1 MAKLSYGPKLLT
13 DKNGKG
19 IFARTHNQLRA
30 VEAIDSNVF
39 TIITGSA
46 GSGKTFC
53 SAVMAVKYLTEGLAK
68 KIIVTRPA
76 VNAQNENLG
85 FLPGDLKEKMDPF
98 LQPIYDIFEQ
108 IKMPKDKALGA
119 KTDRMEKTAR
129 RGPKPKME
137 SEAKNDTDIDLS
149 GQIQVVPFAY
159 MRGRTFGPD
168 YVIISDESQNCTVE
182 QMKLLMTRIG
192 EGSKMIISGDLLQS
206 DIRGENGLSYIV
218 NQLER
223 RPIDD
228 VEIVHFGKEDIVRN
242 TIIAEIEEMFELSE
256 IKNSLLNESTEF
268 STRE

>member
-13 DKNGKG
+13 DKDGKG

-30 VEAIDSNVF
+30 VEAIDKNVF

-53 SAVMAVKYLTEGLAK
+53 SAVMAVKYLTEGVAK

-98 LQPIYDIFEQ
+98 LQPIYDIFEK
-108 IKMPKDKALGA
+108 IKMPSDKAVKS
-119 KTDRMEKTAR
+119 KTEKPAR
-129 RGPKPKME
+129 RGPKTKME
-137 SEAKNDTDIDLS
+137 SEAKNDTDIELS
-149 GQIQVVPFAY
+149 GLIQVVPFAY

-168 YVIISDESQNCTVE
+168 YIIISDESQNCTVE

-223 RPIDD
+223 HPIDD
-228 VEIVHFGKEDIVRN
+228 IEIVHFGKEDIVRN
-242 TIIAEIEEMFELSE
+242 SIIAEIEEMFEPSE
-256 IKNSLLNESTEF
+256 IKRSLLIEES
-268 STRE
+268 SVRE